1 MAGSRVPSPR
11 AARNRRNGS
20 ICGSAAASA
29 TRPISGPGSGRRSSS
44 SWRCTSDP
52 EAHEPVPP
60 GQVRGLRQRADRL
73 RPRRERGPL
82 SGLRRHGRETD
93 GREGRDP
100 RRDPGGPRVNGG
112 GEDGRRSRLRLAR
125 RGRARRVHR
134 SEREELR
141 RVRDPGRVREQGGL
155 HPHRGGLL
163 RLDQVHPRL
172 RPRRAEGR
180 LKVLKVDKEKGHIDL
195 SLKAV
200 NEHQRR
206 EKIQEW
212 KNEQKAE
219 NLLGIV
225 AQRLGKT
232 VDECWQEFG
241 YDILDSFGTLYRA
254 FEESVM
260 DEHALEGEGFKGP
273 WVKTF
278 IEVARENIIPP
289 HVTIDGYVEATDFC
303 PDGAIHIKEALAK
316 AAMESDG
323 LSVKVQYIG
332 APRYRLVVKAP
343 DYKTAE
349 EEIQKAA
356 ARVIKVVTA
365 KGGEAKFHRKD

>member
-1 MAGSRVPSPR
+1 
-11 AARNRRNGS
+11 
-20 ICGSAAASA
+20 
-29 TRPISGPGSGRRSSS
+29 
-44 SWRCTSDP
+44 
-52 EAHEPVPP
+52 
-60 GQVRGLRQRADRL
+60 
-73 RPRRERGPL
+73 
-82 SGLRRHGRETD
+82 
-93 GREGRDP
+93 
-100 RRDPGGPRVNGG
+100 
-112 GEDGRRSRLRLAR
+112 
-125 RGRARRVHR
+125 
-134 SEREELR
+134 
-141 RVRDPGRVREQGGL
+141 
-155 HPHRGGLL
+155 
-163 RLDQVHPRL
+163 
-172 RPRRAEGR
+172 
-180 LKVLKVDKEKGHIDL
+180 
-195 SLKAV
+195 
-200 NEHQRR
+200 
-206 EKIQEW
+206 
-212 KNEQKAE
+212 
-219 NLLGIV
+219 
-225 AQRLGKT
+225 
-232 VDECWQEFG
+232 
-241 YDILDSFGTLYRA
+241 LYRA

-365 KGGEAKFHRKD
+365 KGGEAKFHRKDLGDALDPQEVHRVRPLLPEGRLPELRSCDGEPDAAAVFSRGPLWGVQAQT

>member
-1 MAGSRVPSPR
+1 MAEAK
-11 AARNRRNGS
+11 AAK
-20 ICGSAAASA
+20 AAGRGYDWPDEGELVVCTVSNVKNFGAFVTLDEYESKEGFIHIA
-29 TRPISGPGSGRRSSS
+29 EVSSGWIKYIR
-44 SWRCTSDP
+44 DYI
-52 EAHEPVPP
+52 
-60 GQVRGLRQRADRL
+60 
-73 RPRRERGPL
+73 
-82 SGLRRHGRETD
+82 
-93 GREGRDP
+93 REGA
-100 RRDPGGPRVNGG
+100 RV
-112 GEDGRRSRLRLAR
+112 
-125 RGRARRVHR
+125 VC
-134 SEREELR
+134 
-141 RVRDPGRVREQGGL
+141 
-155 HPHRGGLL
+155 
-163 RLDQVHPRL
+163 
-172 RPRRAEGR
+172 
-180 LKVLKVDKEKGHIDL
+180 KVLKVDQDKGHIDL

-232 VDECWQEFG
+232 VDECWQDFG

>member
-1 MAGSRVPSPR
+1 MAETKTA
-11 AARNRRNGS
+11 AARGYDWPDEGELVVCTVTNVKNFGAFVTLDEYEAKEGFIHIAEVS
-20 ICGSAAASA
+20 
-29 TRPISGPGSGRRSSS
+29 SGWIKYIR
-44 SWRCTSDP
+44 DY
-52 EAHEPVPP
+52 V
-60 GQVRGLRQRADRL
+60 
-73 RPRRERGPL
+73 
-82 SGLRRHGRETD
+82 
-93 GREGRDP
+93 REGQK
-100 RRDPGGPRVNGG
+100 V
-112 GEDGRRSRLRLAR
+112 
-125 RGRARRVHR
+125 VC
-134 SEREELR
+134 
-141 RVRDPGRVREQGGL
+141 
-155 HPHRGGLL
+155 
-163 RLDQVHPRL
+163 
-172 RPRRAEGR
+172 
-180 LKVLKVDKEKGHIDL
+180 KVLKVDKDKGHIDL

-260 DEHALEGEGFKGP
+260 DEDALEGEGFKGP

-278 IEVARENIIPP
+278 IEVAKENIIPP

-303 PDGAIHIKEALAK
+303 PEGAIHIKEALAK

-332 APRYRLVVKAP
+332 APRYRVVVRAP

-356 ARVIKVVTA
+356 ARVIKALTA

>member
-1 MAGSRVPSPR
+1 MADAKTA
-11 AARNRRNGS
+11 AARGYEWPDEGELVVCTVTNVKNFGAFVTLDEYEAKEGFIHIAEVS
-20 ICGSAAASA
+20 
-29 TRPISGPGSGRRSSS
+29 SGWIKYIR
-44 SWRCTSDP
+44 DYI
-52 EAHEPVPP
+52 
-60 GQVRGLRQRADRL
+60 
-73 RPRRERGPL
+73 
-82 SGLRRHGRETD
+82 
-93 GREGRDP
+93 REGQK
-100 RRDPGGPRVNGG
+100 V
-112 GEDGRRSRLRLAR
+112 
-125 RGRARRVHR
+125 VC
-134 SEREELR
+134 
-141 RVRDPGRVREQGGL
+141 
-155 HPHRGGLL
+155 
-163 RLDQVHPRL
+163 
-172 RPRRAEGR
+172 
-180 LKVLKVDKEKGHIDL
+180 KVLKVDSDKGHIDL

-260 DEHALEGEGFKGP
+260 DEHALEDEGFKGP

-316 AAMESDG
+316 AAMDSDG

-332 APRYRLVVKAP
+332 APRYRLVVRAP

-356 ARVIKVVTA
+356 ARVIKVLTA